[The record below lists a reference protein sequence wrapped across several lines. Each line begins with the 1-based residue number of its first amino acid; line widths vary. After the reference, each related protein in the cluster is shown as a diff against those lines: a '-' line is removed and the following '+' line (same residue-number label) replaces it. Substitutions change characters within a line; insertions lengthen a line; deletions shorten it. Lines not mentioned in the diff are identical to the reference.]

1 MSQGFEY
8 RREVYRKLIHLS
20 SLWMPLM
27 ICLAPRGV
35 ALGVFALGVAAVA
48 GYEVLRRR
56 DDALARLLNRLFG
69 AALRPD
75 ETGARFKPSGAV
87 YVLLSAFL
95 TTFFFAPAV
104 AATAM
109 AMMLAGDA
117 AAALVGRRYGRWTL
131 IDGKSF
137 EGTLA
142 FFVTALLTA
151 AVISA
156 LVPVPV
162 TYPRASAIE
171 ALAAAL
177 TELVARRLR
186 VDDNLSV
193 PLVAATALALM
204 M

>member
-8 RREVYRKLIHLS
+8 RREVYRKLIHVS
-20 SLWMPLM
+20 SLWMPLLT
-27 ICLAPRGV
+27 CLAPRGA
-35 ALGVFALGVAAVA
+35 ALGVFALGIVAVVA
-48 GYEVLRRR
+48 YEVLRRR

-87 YVLLSAFL
+87 YVLIAAFL
-95 TTFFFAPAV
+95 TTFFFTPAI

-109 AMMLAGDA
+109 AMMLVGDA
-117 AAALVGRRYGRWTL
+117 AAALVGRRYGRIVL

-137 EGTLA
+137 EGALA
-142 FFVTALLTA
+142 FFVAALVAA
-151 AVISA
+151 AVVSA
-156 LVPVPV
+156 FVPVPASF
-162 TYPRASAIE
+162 PRAAAVA

-177 TELVARRLR
+177 AELAARRLR
-186 VDDNLSV
+186 IDDNLSV
-193 PLVAATALALM
+193 PLVAALALAFM